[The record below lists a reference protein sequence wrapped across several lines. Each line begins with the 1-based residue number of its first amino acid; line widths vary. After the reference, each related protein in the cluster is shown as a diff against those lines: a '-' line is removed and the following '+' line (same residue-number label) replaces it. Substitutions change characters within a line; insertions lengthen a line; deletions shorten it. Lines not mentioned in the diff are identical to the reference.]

1 MSGRPVP
8 AATRALRVLRFL
20 GTQPEP
26 VAADRIAS
34 ALGIPRS
41 SVYHLLDAMVA
52 EGFVTHLADDR
63 RFGLGVAS
71 YEVGSGYVRQA
82 PLQRLARQP
91 LHRLVDATGES
102 AHLAVLHGR
111 DVLYLVEERA
121 PGGPSLVT
129 DVGVRL
135 PAHLAASGRA
145 MLARLPRPQIRAL
158 YPDRSAF
165 VDRNGVGPRSLT
177 ALRPLLSD
185 VRARGYAEEDGE
197 ITPGFASVAAAV
209 VDHTGHPVAG
219 VAVTFATS
227 KSVDRDRIVDEV
239 VTAAALMSQRV
250 RGPRDAT
257 VLGRTERTRP
267 R

>member
-1 MSGRPVP
+1 MGGRPVP

-20 GTQPEP
+20 GSQPEP
-26 VAADRIAS
+26 VPADRIIS

-145 MLARLPRPQIRAL
+145 MLARLPRAQIRAI
-158 YPDRSAF
+158 YPGRSAF

-177 ALRPLLSD
+177 ALRPLLSE

-197 ITPGFASVAAAV
+197 ITPGFGSVAAAV
-209 VDHTGHPVAG
+209 VDHTSHPVAG

-227 KSVDRDRIVDEV
+227 QPVDRDRIVGAV
-239 VTAAALMSQRV
+239 LAAVALMSQRV
-250 RGPRDAT
+250 RGPREVAARGVPDR
-257 VLGRTERTRP
+257 LPER
-267 R
+267 